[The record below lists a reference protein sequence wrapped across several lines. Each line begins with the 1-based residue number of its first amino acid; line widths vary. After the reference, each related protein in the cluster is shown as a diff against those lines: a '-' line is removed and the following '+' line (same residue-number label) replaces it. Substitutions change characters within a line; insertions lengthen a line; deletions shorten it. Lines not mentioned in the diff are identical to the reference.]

1 MSQNVTTETEQ
12 RHREDTV
19 LEVSNLNVSY
29 EMTRGRAQ
37 VLNGVS
43 FDVFR
48 GETLGIVGES
58 GSGKSMLATALMNA
72 IRGQGTIRGE
82 VTYTPESGPSVDILQ
97 LNTRELKRIRWES
110 ISMVYQGAMSGFNPV
125 LKMRSH
131 FTETFAAHD
140 VDKQAGMEEARELV
154 QEMGLEPGRVLET
167 YPNELSGGEKQRL
180 MLALSLV
187 FDPDVLILDEPTDGL
202 DIVTRRSILKTLVE
216 LKDEHDMTMI
226 FISHDV
232 TVASAI
238 ADRLATMYAFE
249 MVETGPVEEVL
260 MRPEHPYTRMM
271 LRAGLDLEKPPETA
285 VPIDGDTPDPI
296 NLPSG
301 CSYHPRCPI
310 AEERCEVEDPELRS
324 EHGST
329 HEVACFYSD
338 EAVETIDL
346 PDQTGDEVEE

>member
-1 MSQNVTTETEQ
+1 
-12 RHREDTV
+12 
-19 LEVSNLNVSY
+19 
-29 EMTRGRAQ
+29 
-37 VLNGVS
+37 
-43 FDVFR
+43 
-48 GETLGIVGES
+48 
-58 GSGKSMLATALMNA
+58 
-72 IRGQGTIRGE
+72 
-82 VTYTPESGPSVDILQ
+82 
-97 LNTRELKRIRWES
+97 
-110 ISMVYQGAMSGFNPV
+110 MVYQGAMSGFNPV

-131 FTETFAAHD
+131 FTETFAAHG
-140 VDKQAGMEEARELV
+140 VDKQAGMEDARELV
-154 QEMGLEPGRVLET
+154 RETGLEPDRVLET

-187 FDPDVLILDEPTDGL
+187 FNPDVLILDEPTAGL

-271 LRAGLDLEKPPETA
+271 LRAGLDLKKPPDTA

-296 NLPSG
+296 NLPPG

-310 AEERCEVEDPELRS
+310 AEERCEVEEPELHS
-324 EHGST
+324 EQESA
-329 HEVACFYSD
+329 HEVACFYPD
-338 EAVETIDL
+338 DAVDTIDL
-346 PDQTGDEVEE
+346 PDQTADDVEE